1 MPLAPPILGA
11 TRSRDNARF
20 ANAVRNFVDRANARL
35 PGFAWLSIGAVAA
48 AILMVVVGGF
58 GTGAMPIGMRAGFWT
73 LLIGWNAI
81 KWQAWFAL
89 LVRKPSDW
97 WRASALGAL
106 LINLSL
112 PLEIGAALALCGIGV
127 TMAPTTIWIE
137 ALAISG
143 VLFVLLALLRWRTRT
158 AKTAT
163 LEEPAAIRPDG
174 LLAKAGLASPSP
186 LLAVVAEDHYC
197 RVHMQGGASKLVH
210 YRFRDALEEVAGL
223 DGLRVHRGAWAA
235 DIAVTGA
242 RREGRRWLLQLGDG
256 PRIPVSSRYVVDVR
270 ARGWLRR
277 RG

>member
-1 MPLAPPILGA
+1 MPLASPILGVV
-11 TRSRDNARF
+11 RSHDNARF
-20 ANAVRNFVDRANARL
+20 ANAARNFVDRVNARL
-35 PGFAWLSIGAVAA
+35 PGFIWLSVGAVAA

-81 KWQAWFAL
+81 KWQVWFAL

-97 WRASALGAL
+97 WRASALGAF

-112 PLEIGAALALCGIGV
+112 PLEISAALALCGIGAA
-127 TMAPTTIWIE
+127 MAPTTIWIE

-143 VLFVLLALLRWRTRT
+143 VLFVLLALVRWRVRS
-158 AKTAT
+158 AKTASSA
-163 LEEPAAIRPDG
+163 PAAIRPDG

-186 LLAVVAEDHYC
+186 LLAIIAEDHYC
-197 RVHMQGGASKLVH
+197 RRFMRGGTSMLVH
-210 YRFRDALEEVAGL
+210 YRFRDALEEVAGF
-223 DGLRVHRGAWAA
+223 DGLRVHRGVWAA
-235 DIAVTGA
+235 DAAVSGA
-242 RREGRRWLLQLGDG
+242 SREGRRWLLQLSDG
-256 PRIPVSSRYVVDVR
+256 PKIPVSGRYVAAVR